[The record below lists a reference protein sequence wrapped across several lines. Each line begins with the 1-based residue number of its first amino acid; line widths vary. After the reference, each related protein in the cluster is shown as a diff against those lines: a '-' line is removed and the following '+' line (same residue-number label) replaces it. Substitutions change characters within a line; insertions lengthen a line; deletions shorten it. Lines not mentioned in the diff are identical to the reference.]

1 LGRARRAPAGA
12 IRRWKA
18 PRVQRIAFPFA
29 GVRVRRPCPRNRDRK
44 EAELREAEIAPERAN
59 RSQAR
64 SCQEEPEGILRDAGN
79 SSLRTPRAATGGV
92 RAEWVG
98 AKLSRERSRREM
110 PSRGKLTSAE
120 PLAHDISTG
129 RVPERAT

>member
-1 LGRARRAPAGA
+1 MGRARRAPAGA

-64 SCQEEPEGILRDAGN
+64 SCQEEPEGTSATQAILAC
-79 SSLRTPRAATGGV
+79 A
-92 RAEWVG
+92 
-98 AKLSRERSRREM
+98 RRE
-110 PSRGKLTSAE
+110 PRQEVSE
-120 PLAHDISTG
+120 PNGLG
-129 RVPERAT
+129 